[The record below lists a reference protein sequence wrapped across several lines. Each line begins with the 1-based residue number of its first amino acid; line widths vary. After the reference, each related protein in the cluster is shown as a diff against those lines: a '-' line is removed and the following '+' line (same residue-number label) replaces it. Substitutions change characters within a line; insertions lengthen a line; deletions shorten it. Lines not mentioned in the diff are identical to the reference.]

1 MASRRTGVRPIER
14 GRVKISTTVA
24 PDTHAF
30 LQQLIARGEATS
42 LAGAI
47 DLVVGH
53 QKASERRAAIEQ
65 QVAEYYEGLSDDELR
80 EQTSWGA
87 FAEREMFGSDGP

>member
-1 MASRRTGVRPIER
+1 MARRLTSVRPIGR

-24 PDTHAF
+24 PDTRAF
-30 LQQLIARGEATS
+30 LQQLIARGEASS
-42 LAGAI
+42 LADAI

-53 QKASERRAAIEQ
+53 QQASERRAAIEQ
-65 QVAEYYEGLSDDELR
+65 QMAEYYEGLSDDELR

-87 FAEREMFGSDGP
+87 FAEREMFGSDAP